1 MSIQICAA
9 HLVKI
14 ERRPALLPFEILL
27 IIAVCPGFL
36 IFSTE
41 IGLSQQIQITNG
53 SPLILA
59 EVFKIAWA
67 ACSVL
72 AIVFFMRISL
82 REVRIPLLLLPF
94 GLVSFVVWADI
105 ENAELDG
112 GYAFFWMLFVWM
124 FLYVL
129 RRHPQPWRIGVFL
142 MVFSIVD
149 QAITVAVTQGGGIFH
164 QHRFSG
170 VTLLAIMV
178 GFYGVVIRRG
188 CMLYGWRVGL
198 VIISAIAIVTAITI
212 HQTRQMIPYALATFF
227 LALAQPERSVP
238 VASRKGLWGVSL
250 IIMILGF
257 AVILNHS
264 GLIGN
269 MLYDVSSVVFPD
281 KERNIEA
288 EGGREALF
296 LALVKFIESE
306 KLSWFGPVSV
316 EQIYLGGA
324 ISSHNLWLESYFR
337 YGLLYVMAL
346 FSLFLWMV
354 RSALMVLRTI
364 KGSARIF
371 LPLVMIFWLSIL
383 QANDEG
389 FIQTRAPLISLFW
402 IPIVAMY
409 LDIRNQTPVSSPLH
423 GLNGPRMSAT

>member
-1 MSIQICAA
+1 MQTSAA
-9 HLVKI
+9 HLVKG
-14 ERRPALLPFEILL
+14 ERRYLLWPFEILL
-27 IIAVCPGFL
+27 ILAVCPGFL
-36 IFSTE
+36 LFSTE

-53 SPLILA
+53 SPFILA

-67 ACSVL
+67 VCAVF
-72 AIVFFMRISL
+72 AMVFFMRISR

-94 GLVSFVVWADI
+94 GLVSFFVWADI

-112 GYAFFWMLFVWM
+112 GYAFFWILFVWM
-124 FLYVL
+124 FVYVL
-129 RRHPQPWRIGVFL
+129 RRKPQPWRISVFL
-142 MVFSIVD
+142 MIFGIID
-149 QAITVAVTQGGGIFH
+149 QAITLAFTQGGGIFH

-170 VTLLAIMV
+170 VTLFAIMV
-178 GFYGVVIRRG
+178 GFYGVVFRRV
-188 CMLYGWRVGL
+188 WRIAL
-198 VIISAIAIVTAITI
+198 VIISGIAIATTITI
-212 HQTRQMIPYALATFF
+212 HQTRQMLPYALGTFF
-227 LALAQPERSVP
+227 LALAQPERSVA
-238 VASRKGLWGVSL
+238 VSTRKGLWFASL

-257 AVILNHS
+257 VVTLNHS
-264 GLIGN
+264 GVIGN
-269 MLYDVSSVVFPD
+269 MLYDVSSVVFPG

-296 LALVKFIESE
+296 LALMKFIESE

-316 EQIYLGGA
+316 KQIYLGGA

-346 FSLFLWMV
+346 FGLLLWMV
-354 RSALMVLRTI
+354 RAALMVSRTI

-371 LPLVMIFWLSIL
+371 LPLVVIFWLWIL

-402 IPIVAMY
+402 IPIIAMY
-409 LDIRNQTPVSSPLH
+409 LNIRIRHPDLVRCK
-423 GLNGPRMSAT
+423 G